1 MDLSGIFSIAGKPGL
16 YKLVTQSKS
25 GVVVENLED
34 GKKVHADSNSRIS
47 GLEDITV
54 YSETED
60 VPLKELLEEAKEH
73 FKGEVFGINLNKETD
88 KMVEAFEAILP
99 NYDKD
104 RVYNSD
110 IKKIFK
116 WYNILLSTGMLE
128 AKEESSEK
136 EKQEA

>member
-34 GKKVHADSNSRIS
+34 GKKVHADANSRIS

-73 FKGEVFGINLNKETD
+73 FGGETCGINLNKEAD

-116 WYNILLSTGMLE
+116 WYNILLTTGMLV
-128 AKEESSEK
+128 ASEESSEK
-136 EKQEA
+136 ETEEA